1 MSLLPRNFLIND
13 AYLTE
18 LGDPIKPAVYVEPPK
33 PPADDWT
40 CAVASD
46 NPPKPKP
53 KANLVDAMRAASS
66 VLARRKPKP
75 WTDIEA
81 VEPANPKPAPKS
93 ARPFQPGDLV
103 RILDGKDIS
112 DYTGGWVPGMSRLV
126 GAIFTVK
133 RYSQREDGRSGCYLA
148 GDCHVFDTRGLELVQ
163 AAE

>member
-18 LGDPIKPAVYVEPPK
+18 LGDPIKPAIYVEPPK

-46 NPPKPKP
+46 NPPKPK
-53 KANLVDAMRAASS
+53 ATLADAARAVSTI
-66 VLARRKPKP
+66 LAKRQPKP

-81 VEPANPKPAPKS
+81 AEPANPKLVPKS

-103 RILDGKDIS
+103 RILDGSKIPG
-112 DYTGGWVPGMSRLV
+112 YKGGWFSSWMREHV
-126 GAIFTVK
+126 GRTHTVVG
-133 RYSQREDGRSGCYLA
+133 QHPSGAMRVQGTSL
-148 GDCHVFDTRGLELVQ
+148 VFDPLGLELVK